1 MLDSFEELKDMA
13 LKNLEKCLSSEKMK
27 ELSEFAMFV
36 ETNRDSEKRI
46 SLGKLVDPRGY
57 AHIILLI
64 IVTSGRCKMRPT
76 CYTPPPPKKK
86 KLIRSQTSSMAQNLS
101 QEKALNEYNYINC
114 FLKEGA

>member
-13 LKNLEKCLSSEKMK
+13 LKNLEKCLSSEKMN

-57 AHIILLI
+57 AHIIILLI
-64 IVTSGRCKMRPT
+64 MVTSERCKWDKLV
-76 CYTPPPPKKK
+76 PPPRPPQKN
-86 KLIRSQTSSMAQNLS
+86 IW
-101 QEKALNEYNYINC
+101 
-114 FLKEGA
+114 

>member
-13 LKNLEKCLSSEKMK
+13 LKNLEKCLSSEKMN
-27 ELSEFAMFV
+27 ELSDFTMFV

-46 SLGKLVDPRGY
+46 SLGKLVDP
-57 AHIILLI
+57 
-64 IVTSGRCKMRPT
+64 
-76 CYTPPPPKKK
+76 PPPKKE

-101 QEKALNEYNYINC
+101 QEKVFNEIYINC

>member
-64 IVTSGRCKMRPT
+64 IVTSGRCKRDLLVIL
-76 CYTPPPPKKK
+76 PPPPTPLKKK
-86 KLIRSQTSSMAQNLS
+86 QQVQWPKILAKKRPLMNIL
-101 QEKALNEYNYINC
+101 NC

>member
-13 LKNLEKCLSSEKMK
+13 LKNLEKCLSSEKMN

-57 AHIILLI
+57 AHIIILFRE
-64 IVTSGRCKMRPT
+64 VQMRPT
-76 CYTPPPPKKK
+76 CYTPSPPPKKK
-86 KLIRSQTSSMAQNLS
+86 
-101 QEKALNEYNYINC
+101 EKKINKKPNK
-114 FLKEGA
+114 FNGPKS

>member
-13 LKNLEKCLSSEKMK
+13 LKNLEKCLSSERMN

-57 AHIILLI
+57 AHIIILLI
-64 IVTSGRCKMRPT
+64 TVTSGRCKNET
-76 CYTPPPPKKK
+76 NLLYPPPPP
-86 KLIRSQTSSMAQNLS
+86 
-101 QEKALNEYNYINC
+101 
-114 FLKEGA
+114 

>member
-13 LKNLEKCLSSEKMK
+13 LKNLEKCLSSEKMN
-27 ELSEFAMFV
+27 ELSDFAMFV

-46 SLGKLVDPRGY
+46 SLGKLVDP
-57 AHIILLI
+57 
-64 IVTSGRCKMRPT
+64 
-76 CYTPPPPKKK
+76 PPQKKNE

-101 QEKALNEYNYINC
+101 QEKVFNEIYINC